1 MSETTRTQVAIVG
14 AGPAGLMIAQ
24 MLANRGVESVAIDIR
39 SREEIENTHR
49 AGILEAQAIQMLDDE
64 NVSDRYRTDGYEHDG
79 TIIRVNGV
87 SHRIN
92 FKELVGA
99 SVWLYPQTDVFIDLA
114 NARQKAGADVRFGV
128 SDVEILDPYS
138 DTPGVKFVDADGNA
152 QEIRADFLVGSDGS
166 RSICRFLI
174 PEEGRTQFFREYP
187 FAWFGIMC
195 EAPMSADELIYA
207 TNERGF
213 ALISQRTESI
223 QRMYLQCNP
232 SDDMYQWSEDQL
244 WEEFQSR
251 MEGADGFQ
259 LKTGKIFER
268 TLLPFR
274 SFVQEPMQHGRI
286 VLAGDAAHTVPPTG
300 ARGLNLALSDA
311 RALGE
316 RLAAAAKGNDPSKL
330 DGYQETALK
339 RIWRAQNFSYWM
351 TTMMHSLPDENPYD
365 YKRRQGELEMVLG
378 HKSGQTHLAEAYSG
392 WPNEANGL

>member
-1 MSETTRTQVAIVG
+1 MSETTRTQVVIVG
-14 AGPAGLMIAQ
+14 AGPAGLMISQ
-24 MLANRGVESVAIDIR
+24 MLANRGVDSVAIDIR

-49 AGILEAQAIQMLDDE
+49 AGILEAQAIQMMDDE
-64 NVSDRYRTDGYEHDG
+64 NVSDRYKTDGYEHDG

-87 SHRIN
+87 SHRVN

-114 NARQKAGADVRFGV
+114 NARQRDGGDVRFGV
-128 SDVEILDPYS
+128 SDVEVVDPYS

-152 QEIRADFLVGSDGS
+152 QEVRGDFLVGSDGS

-174 PEEGRTQFFREYP
+174 PEEGRTQYFREYP

-251 MEGADGFQ
+251 LEGPDGFQ

-311 RALGE
+311 RALAT
-316 RLAAAAKGNDPSKL
+316 RLADAAKANDVSRL
-330 DGYQETALK
+330 DGYQEAALK

-392 WPNEANGL
+392 WPNEEGGL